1 MAGRKL
7 SAKTEE
13 EVVFM
18 EHLLAQTDHLKKLVE
33 EYAAAKKGTEALV
46 QVITRTL
53 SQIRQRAMIK
63 NLGPL
68 ADQAGMLGIAAGRG
82 SQFQRARILRDG
94 IVSFKQVIER
104 TMKAAIDADARQ
116 RSEDEKARVDAK
128 AAAAPKVPID
138 AAAQQRAAAAKTRVD
153 AKAAAAPWETPP
165 KPES

>member
-18 EHLLAQTDHLKKLVE
+18 ENLLVQCDHLKKLVE

-53 SQIRQRAMIK
+53 AQIRQRAMIA

-82 SQFQRARILRDG
+82 SQVQRTRVLRDG
-94 IVSFKQVIER
+94 IAGFKQVIER
-104 TMKAAIDADARQ
+104 TMKAAIDADARH
-116 RSEDEKARVDAK
+116 RHEEDTK
-128 AAAAPKVPID
+128 
-138 AAAQQRAAAAKTRVD
+138 RAA

-165 KPES
+165 KPQS

>member
-18 EHLLAQTDHLKKLVE
+18 EHLLTQCEHLNKLVE
-33 EYAAAKKGTEALV
+33 EYASANKNTDAQV

-53 SQIRQRAMIK
+53 SQVRQRAMIA

-82 SQFQRARILRDG
+82 SQMQRARTMRDG
-94 IVSFKQVIER
+94 LAGFKQLIER
-104 TMKAAIDADARQ
+104 TMKATIDADART
-116 RSEDEKARVDAK
+116 RAADEKKRVDA
-128 AAAAPKVPID
+128 
-138 AAAQQRAAAAKTRVD
+138 R
-153 AKAAAAPWETPP
+153 AAAAPWDVPP
-165 KPES
+165 KTEV